1 MMTTKALQVPL
12 ARATNITPFAN
23 CHRGFKS
30 LNSSSFLGNSSSFQ
44 STLTSLRSR
53 QSVAVTPRALLKIK
67 ENATGVEYP
76 LVQKY
81 WLGEEFRAMGA
92 GVRTKKIAFLGVKV
106 YAVALFVEAAKA
118 AHEMGVRAR
127 GGFFET
133 DDDYCSALVDGG
145 FIKCLQIELVR
156 DVEGATFVEALN
168 EALTPRMSL
177 TGETDAT
184 LDVVVRDQRPAD
196 WSNMVGDLSIGSPS
210 LCRALFEVFLGEK
223 SVIPDAK
230 KEFANGA
237 RALLESDKVRR
248 DTRKGGTG

>member
-1 MMTTKALQVPL
+1 
-12 ARATNITPFAN
+12 
-23 CHRGFKS
+23 
-30 LNSSSFLGNSSSFQ
+30 
-44 STLTSLRSR
+44 
-53 QSVAVTPRALLKIK
+53 
-67 ENATGVEYP
+67 
-76 LVQKY
+76 
-81 WLGEEFRAMGA
+81 MGA

-106 YAVALFVEAAKA
+106 YAIALFVEAAKA
-118 AHEMGVRAR
+118 AHEMGVRGR
-127 GGFFET
+127 GGFFEN
-133 DDDYCSALVDGG
+133 DDDYCSALTDGG

-156 DVEGATFVEALN
+156 DVEGAQFVEALN

-177 TGETDAT
+177 TGELSVLKEFQTFFQEKKLTKGTNIVLMYRTDAT
-184 LDVVVRDQRPAD
+184 LDVVVRSERPAD

-223 SVIPDAK
+223 SVIPDAR